1 MQHTSISMVY
11 ISHAANVLILI
22 AVCTALWRG
31 DAGMED
37 AFGPDS
43 PARRIL
49 ACVYFAI
56 LLTSL
61 YALIRAGIG
70 APHIAVQIALVLFP
84 LQITYK
90 LTTAFAVGMDNPVVL
105 TNLAVVAL
113 HAATLIAIWR
123 GA

>member
-1 MQHTSISMVY
+1 MVY

-31 DAGMED
+31 DTGMDD

-56 LLTSL
+56 LLASL
-61 YALIRAGIG
+61 YALMRAGFG
-70 APHIAVQIALVLFP
+70 APQIAVQIAMALFP
-84 LQITYK
+84 PQIAYK
-90 LTTAFAVGMDNPVVL
+90 LATAFAVGTDNPVVV

-113 HAATLIAIWR
+113 HTVTLVVMLRSA
-123 GA
+123 

>member
-1 MQHTSISMVY
+1 MVY

-31 DAGMED
+31 DTGMDD

-61 YALIRAGIG
+61 YALIRAGFG
-70 APHIAVQIALVLFP
+70 ASHIALQIALVLFP
-84 LQITYK
+84 LQIIYK
-90 LTTAFAVGMDNPVVL
+90 LATAFAVGIDNPVVV

-113 HAATLIAIWR
+113 HTATLIAMLR
-123 GA
+123 NA

>member
-1 MQHTSISMVY
+1 MLY

-22 AVCTALWRG
+22 PVCLSLWR
-31 DAGMED
+31 DASGMSE
-37 AFGPDS
+37 AFGPDT

-61 YALIRAGIG
+61 YALLRAGFG
-70 APHIAVQIALVLFP
+70 APQIALSIALVLFP
-84 LQITYK
+84 LQIIYK
-90 LTTAFAVGMDNPVVL
+90 TATALIVGVNNPVVV

-113 HAATLIAIWR
+113 HSITLATLWLR
-123 GA
+123 T